1 MRLLFTAL
9 LPVALILSG
18 NPAYSQ
24 SRAASPPPPVAPA
37 TSPFTYAD
45 IADLVTAAPLVVDA
59 RIRSASPLPPERA
72 PGIAP
77 AVVRIY
83 VEADVTALIRGAGPL
98 AARIAWLVDLPRDAR
113 GRAPKLSKQRV
124 LLFARP
130 VSTGQVALIAPDAQL
145 AWDAAT
151 DALVRRVI
159 GEVVKPGAPG
169 AVTGIAN
176 GFHQAGTLPG
186 EGESQFFIETRGGEP
201 LTLSVITAP
210 GRPRQWA
217 AAFGEIVDGSAAVP
231 PRDTLGWY
239 RLACGLPRVLPRG
252 ALVGASPAQQTA
264 ASADYRFILDQLGE
278 CRRTRTPPRPR

>member
-1 MRLLFTAL
+1 MRLPLTAL
-9 LPVALILSG
+9 LSSAVILLG
-18 NPAYSQ
+18 NPVYSQ
-24 SRAASPPPPVAPA
+24 SRTASPLAPVAPA
-37 TSPFTYAD
+37 TSPFSYAD
-45 IADLVTAAPLVVDA
+45 VADLVTAAPLVVDA
-59 RIRSASPLPPERA
+59 RIRSASPLPPERV
-72 PGIAP
+72 PGIA
-77 AVVRIY
+77 ADIARIY
-83 VEADVTALIRGAGPL
+83 VEADVTALIRGTGPL

-113 GRAPKLSKQRV
+113 GRAPKLNKQRV

-130 VSTGQVALIAPDAQL
+130 VSTGQVALVAPDAQL
-145 AWDAAT
+145 PWDAAT
-151 DALVRRVI
+151 DMLVRRVI

-186 EGESQFFIETRGGEP
+186 EGESQFFVETRGGEP
-201 LTLSVITAP
+201 LTLSVVSAP

-217 AAFGEIVDGSAAVP
+217 AAFGEIVDGSATVP
-231 PRDTLGWY
+231 QRDTLGWY
-239 RLACGLPRVLPRG
+239 RLACGLPRSLPGG

>member
-1 MRLLFTAL
+1 MRLPFTAL
-9 LPVALILSG
+9 LSAVLFFAG

-24 SRAASPPPPVAPA
+24 PRATSPATAIAPA
-37 TSPFTYAD
+37 TSPFSYAD
-45 IADLVTAAPLVVDA
+45 VADLVTSAPLVIDA
-59 RIRSASPLPPERA
+59 RVRSASILPPERA
-72 PGIAP
+72 PGIA
-77 AVVRIY
+77 ASAARIY

-130 VSTGQVALIAPDAQL
+130 VSTGQVTLIAPDAQL

-169 AVTGIAN
+169 VVAGIAN

-239 RLACGLPRVLPRG
+239 RLACGLPRALPRT
-252 ALVGASPAQQTA
+252 ALVGASPAQQA
-264 ASADYRFILDQLGE
+264 AALADYRFILDQLGE
-278 CRRTRTPPRPR
+278 CRRTRTPPRPL